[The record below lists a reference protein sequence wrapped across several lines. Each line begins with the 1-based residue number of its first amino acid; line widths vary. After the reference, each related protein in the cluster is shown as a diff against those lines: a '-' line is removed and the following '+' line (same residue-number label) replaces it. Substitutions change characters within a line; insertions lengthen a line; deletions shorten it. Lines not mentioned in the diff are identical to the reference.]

1 MTEITDVF
9 VREVQEAMD
18 RIIAFWTNNMTD
30 PKGGFFGRMASDGS
44 IDVSAP
50 KGTVLNARLLWA
62 LSAAYRVT
70 KKQDYLLS
78 ATKAKD
84 YFLQQFFDHKHGG
97 VYWSLDAEGE
107 RLETKK
113 QTYAQAFAIY
123 AICEYI
129 RATKDQSALRFAQNL
144 FLTIEKNLSDKER
157 GGYVEAT
164 ARDFSPIDDTRLS
177 EEQENWDRTLNT
189 QVHVLEAYTN
199 LYRVWPDLRVKNAII
214 SLLNLFADKIYNP
227 QTGHLNLYFDKNW
240 NAADRGCSYGHEV
253 ESSWLLLEAAFKIGD
268 IDLINKIR
276 PIAKAALEGGLAGL
290 QPDGSLIHQ
299 CSADGLLDTDRYW
312 WCQAENVIANLWS
325 WKYND
330 EPKAAHK
337 ALRQWDYIKTR
348 LIDGCGEW
356 RRRCNAKGEPN
367 MEDDLI
373 CFWKSAYH
381 NTRMCV
387 EVLHILQHKA
397 L

>member
-1 MTEITDVF
+1 MTEKTDVF
-9 VREVQEAMD
+9 VREVQEAMGN
-18 RIIAFWTNNMTD
+18 IIAFWTGNMAD
-30 PKGGFFGRMASDGS
+30 PKGGFFGKMAADGS
-44 IDVSAP
+44 VDTTAP

-62 LSAAYRVT
+62 LSAAYRMT
-70 KKQDYLLS
+70 KKQDWLLA

-97 VYWSLDAEGE
+97 VYWSLDSEGE

-113 QTYAQAFAIY
+113 ETYAQAFAIY
-123 AICEYI
+123 AISEYV

-144 FLTIEKNLSDKER
+144 FLTIEKNLADKVS
-157 GGYVEAT
+157 GGYLEST
-164 ARDFSPIDDTRLS
+164 ARDFSPLA
-177 EEQENWDRTLNT
+177 EKENNWDKSLNT
-189 QVHVLEAYTN
+189 HIHMLEAYAN
-199 LYRVWPDLRVKNAII
+199 LYRIWPDPRVRTSII
-214 SLLNLFADKIYNP
+214 NLLNLFADRIYNP
-227 QTGHLNLYFDKNW
+227 LTGHMNLYFDNEW
-240 NAADRGCSYGHEV
+240 NALDSGCSYGHEV
-253 ESSWLLLEAAFKIGD
+253 ESSWLLLEAAFKVGD

-276 PIAKAALEGGLAGL
+276 PIAKASLEGGLAGL
-290 QPDGSLIHQ
+290 QPDGSLINE
-299 CSADGLLDTDRYW
+299 CSAEGILDTDRYW

-337 ALRQWDYIKTR
+337 ALRQWDYIKTHM
-348 LIDGCGEW
+348 IDKSGEW
-356 RRRCNAKGEPN
+356 RRRCNAKGEPY

-373 CFWKSAYH
+373 GFQKSAYH